1 MVILE
6 DTRQQATKHEAKHE
20 YFTSEGIAV
29 VRTKLPFGDYALWG
43 GRVAVD
49 TKASVEEIAA
59 NIGGT
64 AHNRFR
70 EECKLA
76 QRCGGQLVILIENT
90 YGYKCIDDVVA
101 WVNPNTRKTARSIE
115 GPRLA
120 KAMRTMADR
129 YGVQFEFCA
138 PEESGRKVIELLEN
152 DNGKQWL
159 HQVIQEDGGVG
170 MVR

>member
-6 DTRQQATKHEAKHE
+6 DTRQQAAKHE
-20 YFTSEGIAV
+20 LKHSFFASEGIDI

-43 GRVAVD
+43 GYLSID

-59 NIGGT
+59 NIGGV

-76 QRCGGQLVILIENT
+76 RRCGGQLVILVENRNGFT
-90 YGYKCIDDVVA
+90 CIDDVTM
-101 WVNPNTRKTARSIE
+101 WVNPNYRKTARSID

-120 KAMRTMADR
+120 RAMHTMSDR
-129 YGVQFEFCA
+129 YGVRFEFCT
-138 PEESGRKVIELLEN
+138 PEESGRRIVELLESN
-152 DNGKQWL
+152 NVK
-159 HQVIQEDGGVG
+159 
-170 MVR
+170 

>member
-6 DTRQQATKHEAKHE
+6 DTRQQAAKHEAKHE
-20 YFTSEGIAV
+20 YFASEGLGI

-43 GRVAVD
+43 GKYAVD

-59 NIGGT
+59 NIGGV

-76 QRCGGQLVILIENT
+76 QELGGQLVILVENRNGFT
-90 YGYKCIDDVVA
+90 CIDDVVR
-101 WVNPNTRKTARSIE
+101 WVNPNYRKTARSID

-120 KAMRTMADR
+120 KAMHTMSDR
-129 YGVQFEFCA
+129 YNVRFEFCT
-138 PEESGRKVIELLEN
+138 PEESGRRVIELLEAN
-152 DNGKQWL
+152 NG
-159 HQVIQEDGGVG
+159 E
-170 MVR
+170 

>member
-6 DTRQQATKHEAKHE
+6 DTRQQAAKHE
-20 YFTSEGIAV
+20 TKHSYFTSEGIEI

-43 GRVAVD
+43 GTLAID

-59 NIGGT
+59 NIGGV

-76 QRCGGQLVILIENT
+76 QRCGAKLVMLIENKN
-90 YGYKCIDDVVA
+90 GFECVDDVVG
-101 WVNPNTRKTARSIE
+101 WINPNYRKTARSID

-120 KAMRTMADR
+120 KAMHTMSER
-129 YGVQFEFCA
+129 YGVEFLFCT
-138 PEESGRKVIELLEN
+138 PEESGRRIVELLEN
-152 DNGKQWL
+152 DNVK
-159 HQVIQEDGGVG
+159 
-170 MVR
+170 